1 MSPQGTSWYWFVLWV
16 ARHVVLGFF
25 SGGLRIVGREN
36 VPKEGPVILA
46 PIHVSFFDPPVVS
59 CASPRAVSFMAKEE
73 LFKPPVFGRLIRSL
87 GAFPVRRGVVDKS
100 SIRLAIER
108 LKAGGALIMFP
119 EGTRGDGKTMLP
131 LQSGVAILAKR
142 SGAAVVP
149 VGVYG
154 PHKMLPKGAKL
165 PRFSRLKV
173 SFGKPFTWN
182 NVATTGSPHDDR
194 ALFAEELTRR
204 IAEQCRI
211 AGLEV
216 RTALKSEG
224 R

>member
-1 MSPQGTSWYWFVLWV
+1 MLWV
-16 ARHVVLGFF
+16 ARYVVLGFF

-36 VPKEGPVILA
+36 VPREGPVILA
-46 PIHVSFFDPPVVS
+46 PIHVSLVDPPVVS

-73 LFKPPVFGRLIRSL
+73 LFRLPVFGRLIRSL

-100 SIRLAIER
+100 SVRLAIER
-108 LKAGGALIMFP
+108 LKAGGTLIMFP
-119 EGTRGDGKTMLP
+119 EGTRGDGKTLAP

-149 VGVYG
+149 VGVCG
-154 PHKMLPKGAKL
+154 PHRMLPKGAKL

-173 SFGKPFTWN
+173 SFGEPFTWDE
-182 NVATTGSPHDDR
+182 VATSGNSHDDR
-194 ALFAEELTRR
+194 ALFAEELARR
-204 IAEQCRI
+204 IVEQCRV

-216 RTALKSEG
+216 RTAAKPED

>member
-16 ARHVVLGFF
+16 ARYVVLGFF

-73 LFKPPVFGRLIRSL
+73 LFKPPVFGPLIRSL
-87 GAFPVRRGVVDKS
+87 GAFPVKRGGVDKS
-100 SIRLAIER
+100 SIRLAIAR
-108 LKAGGALIMFP
+108 LQAGGTLIMFP
-119 EGTRGDGKTMLP
+119 EGTRGDGKTMSP
-131 LQSGVAILAKR
+131 LQAGVAILAKR

-149 VGVYG
+149 VGVCG
-154 PHKMLPKGAKL
+154 SHRMMPKGAKL

-173 SFGKPFTWN
+173 SFGKPFTWED
-182 NVATTGSPHDDR
+182 VATTGSPHKDR
-194 ALFAEELTRR
+194 ALFAEELAKR
-204 IAEQCRI
+204 IARECGV

-216 RTALKSEG
+216 RTAAKPED